1 LRPARSAFPVAT
13 ALAVGGKPRVY
24 LEIAGVQAPVRV
36 MTVGVYAR
44 SSGAPA
50 NAIGTQVGN
59 FAAMLSA
66 AGQISWPDDRLLFDI
81 TGVAQRCA
89 GQQLVIELIPNRL
102 SRSPGE
108 TYPPLAY
115 NRMQI
120 IRG

>member
-1 LRPARSAFPVAT
+1 
-13 ALAVGGKPRVY
+13 
-24 LEIAGVQAPVRV
+24 